1 MLETMKKMENCEITY
16 LNNSDREYNTEDE
29 IGHHDEDTG

>member
-1 MLETMKKMENCEITY
+1 MEQMEKEGVRVIH
-16 LNNSDREYNTEDE
+16 LDDSDREYNSDDE